1 MLLFI
6 FDFAF
11 VRFIYL
17 FIVNFIVLS
26 FQEQHT
32 CFLND
37 TSDGKTFSI
46 VDYCNK
52 FCIVCKKIARS
63 GSVYCSDECIAKH
76 SQDALMPTNLE
87 NPCFKSEIME
97 SKVNFTSV
105 NANLDTEIQT
115 VKNKEYPVTVF
126 EKSKNRYLTGEN
138 APTAQNLKQ
147 WLQDHPTF
155 QVVTPAT
162 SQVQIESTKEIIFS
176 KPTKNETKLNTGAT
190 LQRSIASP
198 KELSEIKVSILK
210 SPTTQITST
219 STPLHSKH
227 NSVGKFSHE
236 KDVGKKLPNNSPKT
250 MPGSK
255 DSREHD
261 IIRLK
266 SKEGLQVRRL
276 L

>member
-1 MLLFI
+1 MC
-6 FDFAF
+6 
-11 VRFIYL
+11 
-17 FIVNFIVLS
+17 
-26 FQEQHT
+26 FQEQPT

-46 VDYCNK
+46 VDFCNK
-52 FCIVCKKIARS
+52 FCIVCKKIART

-76 SQDALMPTNLE
+76 SQDALMPTKLE
-87 NPCFKSEIME
+87 NPCFRSETME
-97 SKVNFTSV
+97 TKVNFTSV
-105 NANLDTEIQT
+105 NANLDPEIQT

-155 QVVTPAT
+155 QVVTPET
-162 SQVQIESTKEIIFS
+162 SQVQIESTK
-176 KPTKNETKLNTGAT
+176 PTKNETKLNIGAT
-190 LQRSIASP
+190 LQRSIANP
-198 KELSEIKVSILK
+198 KELSEIKVSISK
-210 SPTTQITST
+210 SPTAQIPRT
-219 STPLHSKH
+219 STPSHSRH
-227 NSVGKFSHE
+227 NSVGKISHE
-236 KDVGKKLPNNSPKT
+236 KHVGKKLPNNSPKT

>member
-1 MLLFI
+1 MI
-6 FDFAF
+6 
-11 VRFIYL
+11 
-17 FIVNFIVLS
+17 
-26 FQEQHT
+26 FQEQPT

-37 TSDGKTFSI
+37 TSDGKIFSI
-46 VDYCNK
+46 VDYCK
-52 FCIVCKKIARS
+52 KMCIVCKKIART

-76 SQDALMPTNLE
+76 SQDALIPTNLE
-87 NPCFKSEIME
+87 IPCFRSETME
-97 SKVNFTSV
+97 SNVNFMSV

-115 VKNKEYPVTVF
+115 AKNKEYPITVF
-126 EKSKNRYLTGEN
+126 EKSTNRYLTGEN
-138 APTAQNLKQ
+138 APTAQNLRQ

-176 KPTKNETKLNTGAT
+176 KPSKNETKLNKGAT
-190 LQRSIASP
+190 VQRSIANP
-198 KELSEIKVSILK
+198 KELSDIKVSILG
-210 SPTTQITST
+210 SPTTQIIST
-219 STPLHSKH
+219 SPPLHSRH
-227 NSVGKFSHE
+227 NIVGKFSHE
-236 KDVGKKLPNNSPKT
+236 KHVGKKLSNNSPKT
-250 MPGSK
+250 MPDGK